1 MICLDEVASCIL
13 MPELISCYGL
23 WRPMRSGKLIEL
35 LRSNDMRNL
44 LTCVASYFDP
54 HVLACMRLKNYDLF
68 LDLLVALNVLDILV
82 AMN

>member
-1 MICLDEVASCIL
+1 
-13 MPELISCYGL
+13 
-23 WRPMRSGKLIEL
+23 MRSGKLIEL